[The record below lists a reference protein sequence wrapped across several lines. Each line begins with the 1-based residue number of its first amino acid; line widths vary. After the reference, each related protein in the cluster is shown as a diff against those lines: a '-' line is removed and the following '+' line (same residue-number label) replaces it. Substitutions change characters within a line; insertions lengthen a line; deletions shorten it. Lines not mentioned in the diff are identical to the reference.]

1 MDNTPD
7 WDSLSD
13 TPPAVAPVGQDR
25 STPVDAQVA
34 DFADE
39 ANRRVAAGED
49 PATVEADLQS
59 QVQSAQPKI
68 PKGKTTKA
76 SEWDSLLDAP
86 PELPGPPE
94 EVGPPAA
101 LAGSPAPDTTATGD
115 VPPDFGT
122 GGGPLDTSG
131 FAPAM
136 AAQGRA
142 IASGIPRALAG
153 GEASLVKFAANIAPA
168 VVAGTGNIAGGQA
181 LEQTLSPYAE
191 EAGQV
196 EQQVA
201 QERADDRAS
210 GASTPISRAIESG
223 VGAAYA
229 LPQYAVVPEFEGAD
243 LAVAAVKALPASYSA
258 AKTTFAD
265 LLPKVGVAKAL
276 EASGLTGIVNLVG
289 ASLPLGA
296 AGTAAERVAAGAGV
310 GVASEEAGR
319 AGQNVILSDHPEL
332 QQPLDPEAIVQAG
345 LTGGALGGFAGHPRL
360 SDADIAAARVQQLT
374 RGLTNAREIPQDQGG
389 VPSQGTVEEGGR
401 EGGGEDI
408 QQNASTGDTSGNAEG
423 LTDVDQNVQPTD
435 AARAVAVQEGGE
447 EGKGQAAPE
456 VLADQGTADATA
468 SVAPDAQVPGDADT
482 ARAAD
487 AVAAGEEGLP
497 AATSAESLITDQ
509 PDDDWLRANPRKNPE
524 LFGINRPKYPS
535 LLEWVAR
542 GGGLN
547 REAFRAEYGVDPAY
561 WNTREAQRAN
571 QKIVG
576 KPLFRKDGGMTPED
590 LREAMQQ
597 DGWLPPEAPDA
608 PAQLDNHD
616 AFELFNRALGGK
628 DVVHPADDNFEAMVR
643 HVEEG
648 QRQELEDRAVAQ
660 RLGYTSADEMRAA
673 HEADNRVAATQYSRQ
688 QDLFGPPKELYE
700 KAKAKRAENLD
711 LFGGA
716 TSKDAVDA
724 AQRAKD
730 LELRGGERAAVP
742 MRAGEGELFAGPR
755 PEQETI
761 PEPPAKPNLY
771 SMAAYHGSPHDFDE
785 FSSEHIGTGEGAQAY
800 GHGLYFA
807 GKKDIADHYKTTLA
821 ESRYGK
827 ESVSALSDFEAAHPQ
842 EAKDFSEEM
851 LAYAGRR
858 LSRPELAT
866 ELQNVIFRDRTGV
879 PQRISDD
886 LAAHIV
892 ANAKKAPSP
901 AGHGY
906 EVELAPEDHE
916 YLDWDKPLSEQSPH
930 VQEAIKPLVEQI
942 RKLPDKNGPSNRGR
956 DAVVSGEGTGS
967 DFYRRLGFLRSK
979 PSAFPEIRVPD
990 DVAASKALHDAGVRG
1005 IRYLDATSRDTTTV
1019 RPVTVDGKTQ
1029 YEVNPGWNAKK
1040 FGMEVNQKKY
1050 FDTQQEAEK
1059 FVDQQRS
1066 RNYVIFNDKD
1076 VKILNKYAQREGAPQ
1091 TDNLTRDQAREALTR
1106 EFGAT
1111 AMRKLEANGLTLTPR
1126 ADLAQHAPELTPQQR
1141 AGVKGFTPPDKSS
1154 ANVIHDNVTRA
1165 ELPETVIHEVVHA
1178 NLDRILPEATRN
1190 ALASAIQARASKSPE
1205 VKASLDAIPKTT
1217 PKANYREEVL
1227 AQTMGDL
1234 YTQPIGRKVL
1244 DAFKLGLNRMGVPL
1258 DWINAH
1264 EAAIRQIGIEN
1275 LRHYA
1280 EAPRRNPV
1288 TTVQMAPRAAP
1299 AGAGQ
1304 APAEKPRIRV
1314 PVDQV
1319 PVQRVPERPE
1329 AVSRPET
1336 PTASDTAIGT
1346 KNAAKATERA
1356 ERGLGPVVSEL
1367 RPKEKEVWNAALQ
1380 RREADPTVGYRL
1392 SAELAK
1398 NPRTVSSEDEAL
1410 LMQHGAELHNRYDD
1424 VLQRIETAQKAGNTA
1439 DAVNAQMERMAI
1451 EQDLATNDKA
1461 TKEIGTEWSATGR
1474 MRQKLAERDFSM
1486 ARQVLRFKAITGVD
1500 DLPQALRDQI
1510 AQHVKTIQ
1518 AREAELSAALAD
1530 NAKLREQQTP
1540 PVARRRIAPA
1550 DRRTLD
1556 DEFSA
1561 LAQRAAQL
1569 RKTAAGGTRY
1579 ARVEDPELASVIRRM
1594 ARNRSDAGE
1603 TDPDKVLAAIH
1614 EAIGG
1619 GVPKQDIA
1627 DTITSNAPYRKQTQN
1642 ELQQRYN
1649 DLKRALRDPAVQRDA
1664 TRAKQLQSQLSDIKS
1679 RIQRKDFSPPD
1690 KREKP
1695 VYGEAVQHLQLQ
1707 IAKAKNELNALATRQ
1722 ERLNDTPL
1730 GKTLRTIVDAKIF
1743 NILASVSVYKKLAGA
1758 VVTRNASQIGE
1769 EALGTVLAKLPGLR
1783 KYAAYSPR
1791 YGGRGFWAGMGEF
1804 GKGLK
1809 DAFARAKEDLQQNQN
1824 KWDILY
1830 GHKRVSQEFT
1840 DFSGRM
1846 GDAIRTPG
1854 GLNKAMETAHA
1865 GARFIGGTHAAMK
1878 EFVSEPEMRVAQMQI
1893 GRYTREQLLKK
1904 GMTPEA
1910 IEEYMGRES
1919 TMASVQAQAYEHALE
1934 SKFQGKNT
1942 LTQAINSTLARWE
1955 KTGGIPGKI
1964 AAFLAKEEY
1973 PVRGIPVNIAK
1984 ELLTSYPF
1992 GAFKAMAKA
2001 MRFDTLKEE
2010 GKPAAADYIM
2020 KNLRKQGIGIATLAL
2035 GGYLQSQLG
2044 GVPHAE
2050 KKDKSAPV
2058 KPGEAMVA
2066 GQNVGTQ
2073 IMHGPVPEL
2082 MEMGASLAR
2091 VYRREYGSR
2100 GFTAFL
2106 ESLAQVYPTLALQSI
2121 PYTDQPMRQARTVE
2135 NAQKYDHRAGYDKL
2149 LGEMIRSNV
2158 VPAAVQQAARA
2169 YDPYQGFRNARNIP
2183 EDVKLGV
2190 PGLREQVPHSR

>member
-1 MDNTPD
+1 VDNTPD

-13 TPPAVAPVGQDR
+13 TPPAVAPVVQDR

-68 PKGKTTKA
+68 PKGKTAKA

-142 IASGIPRALAG
+142 IAIGIPRALAG

-401 EGGGEDI
+401 EGGGENL
-408 QQNASTGDTSGNAEG
+408 QRPAQAGPEAGNAEG
-423 LTDVDQNVQPTD
+423 LTDVDQNVQPVGTER
-435 AARAVAVQEGGE
+435 AAEEAQAGE
-447 EGKGQAAPE
+447 EGKVQAAPE

-497 AATSAESLITDQ
+497 AESPPESLITDH

-561 WNTREAQRAN
+561 WNTRKAQRAN

-597 DGWLPPEAPDA
+597 DGWLPPDSPDA
-608 PAQLDNHD
+608 PSQHSIND
-616 AFELFNRALGGK
+616 AFELFDKALSGK
-628 DVVHPADDNFEAMVR
+628 DIVHPGDDNFEAMAR
-643 HVEEG
+643 HVEDA
-648 QRQELEDRAVAQ
+648 QRSELEDRAVAK
-660 RLGYTSADEMRAA
+660 RLGYDSADEMRAA
-673 HEADNRVAATQYSRQ
+673 HEADNRVAETMYARQ
-688 QDLFGPPKELYE
+688 QDLFGAPKEMFE

-730 LELRGGERAAVP
+730 LALRGGDRSVP
-742 MRAGEGELFAGPR
+742 MRAGDGELFAGDR
-755 PEQETI
+755 PEQ
-761 PEPPAKPNLY
+761 AKL
-771 SMAAYHGSPHDFDE
+771 
-785 FSSEHIGTGEGAQAY
+785 
-800 GHGLYFA
+800 
-807 GKKDIADHYKTTLA
+807 
-821 ESRYGK
+821 
-827 ESVSALSDFEAAHPQ
+827 
-842 EAKDFSEEM
+842 
-851 LAYAGRR
+851 
-858 LSRPELAT
+858 
-866 ELQNVIFRDRTGV
+866 
-879 PQRISDD
+879 
-886 LAAHIV
+886 
-892 ANAKKAPSP
+892 
-901 AGHGY
+901 
-906 EVELAPEDHE
+906 
-916 YLDWDKPLSEQSPH
+916 
-930 VQEAIKPLVEQI
+930 
-942 RKLPDKNGPSNRGR
+942 
-956 DAVVSGEGTGS
+956 
-967 DFYRRLGFLRSK
+967 
-979 PSAFPEIRVPD
+979 
-990 DVAASKALHDAGVRG
+990 
-1005 IRYLDATSRDTTTV
+1005 
-1019 RPVTVDGKTQ
+1019 
-1029 YEVNPGWNAKK
+1029 
-1040 FGMEVNQKKY
+1040 
-1050 FDTQQEAEK
+1050 
-1059 FVDQQRS
+1059 
-1066 RNYVIFNDKD
+1066 
-1076 VKILNKYAQREGAPQ
+1076 AQREGAPQ
-1091 TDNLTRDQAREALTR
+1091 TDNLTHAQAREALTR
-1106 EFGAT
+1106 EFGTT

-1126 ADLAQHAPELTPQQR
+1126 ADLAQHTPELTPQQR

-1178 NLDRILPEATRN
+1178 NLDRILPESTRN

-1205 VKASLDAIPKTT
+1205 VKASLEAIPKTT

-1319 PVQRVPERPE
+1319 PVQRVAGRAESAIENPESAIVESKPGSVVG
-1329 AVSRPET
+1329 APPVSKPET
-1336 PTASDTAIGT
+1336 PTASPDAIGT
-1346 KNAAKATERA
+1346 KNAAKAA
-1356 ERGLGPVVSEL
+1356 ERGVRGLEPVVSEL
-1367 RPKEKEVWNAALQ
+1367 RPAEKDVWDAALK
-1380 RREADPTVGYRL
+1380 RLEADPTVGYRL

-1398 NPRTVSSEDEAL
+1398 NPRAVSSEDEAL

-1451 EQDLATNDKA
+1451 EQDLATNEKA

-1518 AREAELSAALAD
+1518 AREAELSAALAE
-1530 NAKLREQQTP
+1530 NAKLREQQTA

-1550 DRRTLD
+1550 ERRTLD

-1603 TDPDKVLAAIH
+1603 TDPQKVLAAIH

-2020 KNLRKQGIGIATLAL
+2020 KNLRKQGVGIATLAL

-2121 PYTDQPMRQARTVE
+2121 TYTDQPMRQARTVE